1 MSIHSDFKRLS
12 MTEKEMILN
21 IVDRLQ
27 RKIYYKDDNA
37 IEFNGTHE
45 SIIIEFDKNGFVKDI
60 Y

>member
-1 MSIHSDFKRLS
+1 

-21 IVDRLQ
+21 IIDRLQ

-37 IEFNGTHE
+37 VEFDGTHE
-45 SIIIEFDKNGFVKDI
+45 SIVIEFDEDGFVKDI